1 MIQCSIVCM
10 VLPLVGI
17 VIGILIVIVLIFK
30 LSKTHPREVAGM
42 DIHCKKCGLET
53 RGLRCPNC
61 EKKPQRFGV

>member
-1 MIQCSIVCM
+1 MIQCSIVYM
-10 VLPLVGI
+10 ALVLIGI
-17 VIGILIVIVLIFK
+17 AIGILIVIVLIFK

-53 RGLRCPNC
+53 RGLGCPNC

>member
-1 MIQCSIVCM
+1 MA
-10 VLPLVGI
+10 LPLIVI

-53 RGLRCPNC
+53 RGLGCPNC
-61 EKKPQRFGV
+61 EKNSYRFGV

>member
-1 MIQCSIVCM
+1 M
-10 VLPLVGI
+10 VLPLIGI
-17 VIGILIVIVLIFK
+17 VIGILIVIGLIIK

-42 DIHCKKCGLET
+42 DIHCKKCGIET